1 MLFSLMV
8 LFCVKVLLEE
18 ENWYTDHLVSLHT
31 YYAKKEELT
40 MLYEIDFSYINLL
53 IYLQNLAVIAV
64 KLSLQEFR
72 VTTFT

>member
-1 MLFSLMV
+1 
-8 LFCVKVLLEE
+8 
-18 ENWYTDHLVSLHT
+18 
-31 YYAKKEELT
+31 